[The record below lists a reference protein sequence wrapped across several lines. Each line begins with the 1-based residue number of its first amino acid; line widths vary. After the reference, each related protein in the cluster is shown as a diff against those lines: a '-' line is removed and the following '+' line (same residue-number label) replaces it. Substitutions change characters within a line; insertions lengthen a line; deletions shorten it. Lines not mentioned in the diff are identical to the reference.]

1 MITLLL
7 APLPFILFKYGAQIR
22 ENSKY
27 AVTEIE
33 PDDTDE
39 KQRDRPQIPK
49 ESMQTA
55 TLV

>member
-1 MITLLL
+1 M

-22 ENSKY
+22 EKSKY

-33 PDDTDE
+33 TDDTDE